1 MKENEYKVF
10 ELFEKQWALVTAGNM
25 ERFNCCTVGW
35 GGMGTLWNK
44 PVVTVYLHPARYT
57 REFLNTND
65 SFTLSFFPEAYKKA
79 LGVLG
84 TLSGRD
90 GDKITPSGL
99 TPTAMGESVSYEE
112 AELSFLCRKLY
123 QHRFSKEDLA
133 PEIQAYYQA
142 HPKVYPPDEEGEWQP
157 HWVFVGE
164 VVDVIDRR

>member
-25 ERFNCCTVGW
+25 EGFNCCTVGW

-57 REFLNTND
+57 REFLDAND
-65 SFTLSFFPEAYKKA
+65 NFTLSFFPEAYKKA
-79 LGVLG
+79 LGILG

-99 TPTAMGESVSYEE
+99 TPTAMGGSVSYEE

-123 QHRFSKEDLA
+123 QHRFSKEDLS

>member
-1 MKENEYKVF
+1 MKENEYKGF

-25 ERFNCCTVGW
+25 ECFNCCTVGW
-35 GGMGTLWNK
+35 GSMGTLWNK

-79 LGVLG
+79 LGILG

-112 AELSFLCRKLY
+112 AELSLLCRKLY
-123 QHRFSKEDLA
+123 QHRFAKEDLA
-133 PEIQAYYQA
+133 PEIQAYYQT

-164 VVDVIDRR
+164 VVDMIDRR

>member
-35 GGMGTLWNK
+35 GSMGTLWNK

-57 REFLNTND
+57 REFLNAND

-79 LGVLG
+79 LGILG

-99 TPTAMGESVSYEE
+99 TPTAMGGSVSYEE

-123 QHRFSKEDLA
+123 QHRFAKEDLA

>member
-25 ERFNCCTVGW
+25 EGFNCCTVGW

-79 LGVLG
+79 LGILG

-99 TPTAMGESVSYEE
+99 TPTAMGGSVSYEE

-123 QHRFSKEDLA
+123 QHRFSKEDLS

>member
-79 LGVLG
+79 LGILG

-99 TPTAMGESVSYEE
+99 TPTAMGGSVSYEE